1 MYNMYTMKHY
11 TAVKKE
17 TEPVIHTTMEM
28 DLRTILESKRN
39 QAQMIQTV

>member
-1 MYNMYTMKHY
+1 MYTMKHY
-11 TAVKKE
+11 TAVKEE